1 MNKTNAQEY
10 AAELLEAAADG
21 EWADL
26 LGTGLNAETIE
37 AVRELNQLNLQIER
51 SEERERVMHQA
62 LVGRLQLLDFD
73 DDPTTDGGDRPTGAN
88 TSDARGSAQPDYP
101 KPTGRPAGANSS
113 GANGSNP
120 DLPPKP
126 AGFDLSDLGV
136 PQQRNVA

>member
-62 LVGRLQLLDFD
+62 LIGRLQMLDFD
-73 DDPTTDGGDRPTGAN
+73 DDPTTDGGDGPATPNVSEAN
-88 TSDARGSAQPDYP
+88 RSQPLQGLEP
-101 KPTGRPAGANSS
+101 ATQPAGANSS
-113 GANGSNP
+113 DANGSNP

-126 AGFDLSDLGV
+126 AAFDLSDLGV

>member
-21 EWADL
+21 EWAEL

-73 DDPTTDGGDRPTGAN
+73 DDPTTDGGDGPAP
-88 TSDARGSAQPDYP
+88 SAT
-101 KPTGRPAGANSS
+101 KPQQQT
-113 GANGSNP
+113 
-120 DLPPKP
+120 PPKP